1 MSKEKILFILGILV
15 IALPHLGFP
24 NGLEKIIFA
33 VFGIT
38 IVLISYAFFFRS
50 KNIAPERAIKKTRQ
64 PSVRKPRTTIAPAI
78 TPEEKEEKTES
89 VQETATQ
96 QPEENTGFTFVK
108 RNDRS

>member
-24 NGLEKIIFA
+24 SGLEKIIFA
-33 VFGIT
+33 VFGI
-38 IVLISYAFFFRS
+38 IIILISYAFFFRS
-50 KNIAPERAIKKTRQ
+50 KNITPERAVKKTRQ
-64 PSVRKPRTTIAPAI
+64 PSVRKPRSTVAPMAI
-78 TPEEKEEKTES
+78 PEEKTET
-89 VQETATQ
+89 VQEADIQ

>member
-1 MSKEKILFILGILV
+1 MSKEKFLFILGILV

-38 IVLISYAFFFRS
+38 TVLISYAFFFRS

-78 TPEEKEEKTES
+78 TPEEEEKTES

-96 QPEENTGFTFVK
+96 QSEENTGFTFVK